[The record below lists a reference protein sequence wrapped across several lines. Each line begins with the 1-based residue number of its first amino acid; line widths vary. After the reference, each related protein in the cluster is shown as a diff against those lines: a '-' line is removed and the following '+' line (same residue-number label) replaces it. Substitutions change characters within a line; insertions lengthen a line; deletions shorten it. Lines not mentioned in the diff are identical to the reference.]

1 MRRFILHALVFGL
14 VQLAILVALW
24 RACPDDPDHYMAAT
38 LDKHARLRAAA
49 SPRVIFVGGSS
60 VGFSVDSRPFEAL
73 GLAPVNMGL
82 NDGLGLAFML
92 GEVESQ
98 LQPGDVVVIAPE
110 THLFWS
116 STQDDAIWAVLQ
128 RRPASLACLAAAG
141 PRALADVSDQG
152 LHFFARKVRCAAD
165 QVTTD
170 RELPTIYRRSS
181 FDPFGDF
188 VAHRGRPSKH
198 EQAIERPW
206 PAAETLDI
214 ERSISKLHA
223 FADTCEQVGALCFI
237 AWCPIR
243 SERLLLGAELFELL
257 ETRLREDVGLP
268 MLESPEEAGYAEEA
282 FYDRGPHLSGEAAA
296 ARSARL
302 ADRLE
307 QALRAG
313 PGR

>member
-1 MRRFILHALVFGL
+1 MRRFVIHALVFAL
-14 VQLAILVALW
+14 LQLAILVGLW

-38 LDKHARLRAAA
+38 LDKHARFRAAA
-49 SPRVIFVGGSS
+49 TPRVIFVGGSN
-60 VGFSVDSRPFEAL
+60 VGFSIDSRPFEAI

-92 GEVESQ
+92 GEVEAQ
-98 LQPGDVVVIAPE
+98 LQPGDVVIIAPE
-110 THLFWS
+110 THLFWTGS
-116 STQDDAIWAVLQ
+116 QDDAVWAVLQ

-152 LHFFARKVRCAAD
+152 LHFFARKVRCAAN

-188 VAHRGRPSKH
+188 VAHRGQPSKH
-198 EQAIERPW
+198 EQAIDRPW
-206 PAAETLDI
+206 PAIETLDI
-214 ERSISKLHA
+214 ERSIAQLRG
-223 FADTCEQVGALCFI
+223 FADTCEDVGAQCFI

-243 SERLLLGAELFELL
+243 SERLLRGAELFELL
-257 ETRLREDVGLP
+257 EARLRDDVGLP
-268 MLESPEEAGYAEEA
+268 MLELPEEAGHAEQA
-282 FYDRGPHLSGEAAA
+282 FFDRGPHLSGEAAA

-302 ADRLE
+302 AARLAE
-307 QALRAG
+307 ILHMRPAR
-313 PGR
+313 